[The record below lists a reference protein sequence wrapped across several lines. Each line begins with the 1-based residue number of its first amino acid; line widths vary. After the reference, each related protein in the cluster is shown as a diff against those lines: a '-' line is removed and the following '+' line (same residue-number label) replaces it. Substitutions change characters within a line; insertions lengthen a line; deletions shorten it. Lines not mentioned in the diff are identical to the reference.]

1 MKVAICDDKE
11 IHLKHVWDMLQTVDD
26 IETASCFTK
35 AANLLEKIAAGE
47 KYDLIL
53 MDIFFPE
60 ENENGIEYAVKI
72 NHYLPNAQIIYMTAY
87 NDCYAEKIFWGT
99 VNLCGYLIKP
109 IQQSSLEI
117 LLEKARKK
125 QMQNEES
132 VIFCYKNGIEAILKK
147 DILYLESKAHK
158 IWIHAVQGDRIVYD
172 KLDSYEQKMGN
183 SFFRVHKSYLVNMDW
198 IYSISS
204 KAILLKNGME
214 IPVSRS
220 KYQQVKERYFRYV
233 RSELK
238 GSL

>member
-125 QMQNEES
+125 
-132 VIFCYKNGIEAILKK
+132 
-147 DILYLESKAHK
+147 
-158 IWIHAVQGDRIVYD
+158 
-172 KLDSYEQKMGN
+172 
-183 SFFRVHKSYLVNMDW
+183 
-198 IYSISS
+198 
-204 KAILLKNGME
+204 
-214 IPVSRS
+214 
-220 KYQQVKERYFRYV
+220 
-233 RSELK
+233 
-238 GSL
+238 